1 MPLALYRNILSYNYE
16 CISLNKCHVL
26 QLTKYLGHLLSTSSY
41 LPKWCYCSL
50 RMILMT
56 MVKMHAFISI
66 AAELFLTFASRISHG
81 DEVLSTYLLSLGM
94 WWRVATP
101 LLVIL
106 HSSSVHV
113 DGRTQ
118 PRHCLWTDACSATGP
133 KRGAYGQGH
142 VGPVPGRGD
151 HHCQR
156 ECWTV
161 LHVLWLCIK

>member
-1 MPLALYRNILSYNYE
+1 
-16 CISLNKCHVL
+16 
-26 QLTKYLGHLLSTSSY
+26 
-41 LPKWCYCSL
+41 
-50 RMILMT
+50 MT
-56 MVKMHAFISI
+56 MVKMHAFVSI

-161 LHVLWLCIK
+161 LHVLWLCI